1 LYVSAPGVTG
11 AAAHSWT
18 VTTLEL
24 VTAALKMMS
33 GLGNDPSA
41 ALTDSG

>member
-1 LYVSAPGVTG
+1 M
-11 AAAHSWT
+11 AHSWT

-33 GLGNDPSA
+33 GLGNDPSDEHRVTNRGA
-41 ALTDSG
+41 VYRYRSI